1 MGVIPERI
9 EYKNFSKDLFVC
21 FAEELSKRKI
31 CEKVAFT
38 ASNEKSHFDRY
49 GFVRDNKKISVVYDN
64 KARMMSVTASDDI
77 MPVLSNLVETLKK
90 SPYNAIKQSEKAT
103 EKPVKNNLNEISNRK
118 SDSKNSV
125 SDTDNRNFQK
135 KPNNK
140 ASQPN
145 PSDRSKQPKS
155 EFNGNNQVNN
165 NLKLKSNSSEKSEF
179 QNKIRNIENVEKINS
194 ESRTLE
200 IAKKNSASEKK
211 DKKQVA
217 SKKNKKVALVKT
229 ENPEIKAGISPVDK
243 LRTQSVTES
252 VGDSVSFS
260 KITAADNIDSD
271 ACGDISIKKYTVKRF
286 GGVID
291 KLNADRKKYKL
302 IEEEISNKGKA
313 TEIDSYTVSGK
324 GQKLKLRFMP
334 KKGVVQLQGKRGTLF
349 TELQLLLSE
358 QTDYKAAV
366 DAHIEQSREDKK
378 AGQVERQLK
387 KLIPDAFR
395 FLSEQSKIDFTIGVI
410 EILNSSD
417 KHYDYSM
424 LLLPPFRGLEK
435 LIFDLQRAQGIAVKM
450 IGQAYEKEEGNY
462 VLKASYRRR
471 INSIVYAE
479 VMADLYREYFETRN
493 FYTHS
498 DSSEKN
504 EVRII
509 NKKEQAVAIFQ
520 SMLKKVEYNCKKLC
534 EIGFS
539 I

>member
-9 EYKNFSKDLFVC
+9 EYKNFPRELFVC

-31 CEKVAFT
+31 CEKVAFA

-90 SPYNAIKQSEKAT
+90 SPYNVIKQSEKAT
-103 EKPVKNNLNEISNRK
+103 EKPVKNNENEISKRK

-125 SDTDNRNFQK
+125 SDADNRNFQK
-135 KPNNK
+135 KSNNK
-140 ASQPN
+140 STQPN
-145 PSDRSKQPKS
+145 PSDRLKQQKS
-155 EFNGNNQVNN
+155 EFNGNNQAKGN
-165 NLKLKSNSSEKSEF
+165 LKSNSSEKSEF

-194 ESRTLE
+194 ESRTPNTL
-200 IAKKNSASEKK
+200 KKNSASEKI
-211 DKKQVA
+211 DKNQVV

-243 LRTQSVTES
+243 LRAQSVTES

-302 IEEEISNKGKA
+302 VEEEIINKGKA
-313 TEIDSYTVSGK
+313 TEINSYTVSCK

-520 SMLKKVEYNCKKLC
+520 NMLKKVEYNCKKLS